1 MIFFV
6 TMVAVMLLIEYRHY
20 KTCIT
25 PFFILGGIYLFGTV
39 LSNTLG
45 VFLGY
50 NKLNTKTLF
59 LFTLYLFVIF
69 MGGQHFRKNADNF
82 KPTEENVYVANETII
97 FTIFLIGLLGYAFS
111 LVVAIRNYGITNVKG
126 KSGGIFGHL
135 GLVAVAL
142 SPMMTKLFFYT
153 KKMRYPLAILTL
165 LGISIVFGGKYYIFI
180 IIVAS
185 VMSILLEKKVTI
197 GKLIGAGAVLL
208 CIAMVVFITIYAVV
222 PLMRSENFSWI
233 TLKEAMLEALKH
245 LFYYFASPFICANTY
260 FEKPMAN
267 GLLNGVRVILNPVDV
282 TLEAALGT
290 RNFVDIIME
299 WVPISISGYRKLS
312 NVGGVISETVYHV
325 GYIGTAVY
333 LYIISFMVY
342 LINDIKCKKHIFYG
356 TASILLGVF
365 GLTFFGNYFT
375 LLSIWEIILYSFV
388 VDIIISYMNY
398 RKVEM
403 HFEGRKI
410 RWKMM

>member
-1 MIFFV
+1 MIFFA

-50 NKLNTKTLF
+50 NEINTKTLF

-69 MGGQHFRKNADNF
+69 MGGQHFRKNAENI
-82 KPTEENVYVANETII
+82 KVTEENVYVANETII
-97 FTIFLIGLLGYAFS
+97 FTVFLIGLVGYAFS
-111 LVVAIRNYGITNVKG
+111 LVVAIRTYGITNIKG

-142 SPMMTKLFFYT
+142 SPMMTKLFFNT
-153 KKMRYPLAILTL
+153 KKLRYPLSILVLLAI
-165 LGISIVFGGKYYIFI
+165 SVVFGGKYYIFI

-185 VMSILLEKKVTI
+185 IMSVLLEKKVTI
-197 GKLIGAGAVLL
+197 GKLMGVGVVLL
-208 CIAMVVFITIYAVV
+208 GVAMVVFITIYAVV
-222 PLMRSENFSWI
+222 PLVQSGTFSW
-233 TLKEAMLEALKH
+233 TALKAAMLQALKH
-245 LFYYFASPFICANTY
+245 LFYYFAAPFICANTY
-260 FEKPMAN
+260 FEKPIAD
-267 GLLNGVRVILNPVDV
+267 GLLNGLKVLLNPFDAV
-282 TLEAALGT
+282 LEAALGT
-290 RNFVDIIME
+290 RNFADIIME
-299 WVPISISGYRKLS
+299 WVPISVSGYREAS

-365 GLTFFGNYFT
+365 GLTFFSNYFT
-375 LLSIWEIILYSFV
+375 LLSIVEIIIYSFAM
-388 VDIIISYMNY
+388 DIIISYMNY

-403 HFEGRKI
+403 HFEERKI
-410 RWKMM
+410 QWKIM